1 MTNAE
6 VVARINA
13 AASRIAR
20 LEGLAHFAGE
30 RASDAAL
37 LPVGA
42 ETIEAQLLLIDY
54 DLGLT
59 EKEVTRLAA
68 MYAKDDDF
76 LRS

>member
-13 AASRIAR
+13 AADRMAR

-37 LPVGA
+37 SAAGA
-42 ETIEAQLLLIDY
+42 AKIEDQLLLIDY
-54 DLGLT
+54 DLSLT
-59 EKEVTRLAA
+59 EKEITRLASL
-68 MYAKDDDF
+68 YAKDDDF
-76 LRS
+76 RKP

>member
-6 VVARINA
+6 VAARINA
-13 AASRIAR
+13 AANRITR

-30 RASDAAL
+30 RASDATG
-37 LPVGA
+37 LPAGA
-42 ETIEAQLLLIDY
+42 EQIEAQLLLIDY

-76 LRS
+76 RKP